1 MSHSLILLRRRV
13 SKIGSDVRENKPN
26 KKVSLISIT
35 FHSCFLSI
43 IYARASYLANDL
55 VTETS
60 TYTYICLYQY
70 AYLHRRTS
78 NVQPS
83 CFFFSSS
90 SLLSTRATRKCA
102 YASSGCDKKKITL
115 YRNFFR
121 NLHFK
126 NIFLQGHVEIINHK
140 TKKDVHI

>member
-13 SKIGSDVRENKPN
+13 SKIGSDARENKPN

-60 TYTYICLYQY
+60 TYTYICLYI
-70 AYLHRRTS
+70 LRTFTPS
-78 NVQPS
+78 YNAQPS

-126 NIFLQGHVEIINHK
+126 NIFLKGHVEIINHK